1 MLAGLFTRIPRH
13 TFPRGCAILVCAGL
27 ALDCILVS
35 FRMSILIADFKG
47 ASWQNSLVDAVTVV
61 LPTLGE
67 VFGSVAT
74 EKPTCCWCCLNPQH
88 FGAEIVGLPG
98 LNIRQPFFCR
108 WKLSTLDLLHS
119 YGSTDWCPRPGYL
132 RISSK
137 VFYIFSQSQRVHRWY
152 KGIL

>member
-13 TFPRGCAILVCAGL
+13 TFPRGGAILVCAGL

-67 VFGSVAT
+67 VFGDRMSGV
-74 EKPTCCWCCLNPQH
+74 
-88 FGAEIVGLPG
+88 
-98 LNIRQPFFCR
+98 
-108 WKLSTLDLLHS
+108 
-119 YGSTDWCPRPGYL
+119 
-132 RISSK
+132 
-137 VFYIFSQSQRVHRWY
+137 
-152 KGIL
+152 